1 MQLAILNFF
10 SDLFSA
16 SSRQSLK
23 FRILLAFTLFF
34 IITFA
39 LIVAVVWFDRE
50 ETQIDEMIA
59 NLHKVNIK
67 IKEINSLEKDF
78 ISYEAIN
85 PEFYEKDE
93 SIYITKHK
101 EMLRQ
106 LYADL
111 DRLQTYGKFVDNS
124 ISVQIDSVNK
134 VLDIYENTF
143 DSLVYYIKLRGF
155 KDYGL
160 EGDMRTL
167 IHKLEDRIYK
177 TDPIKVL
184 TIRRYEKDYIIRK
197 ETIYAQKVR
206 QYIIAL
212 QSEINSLPVSPET
225 LIAEETLQDYFN
237 TFLALVK
244 TDEKIGFHN
253 NSGLRRDL
261 GNISHR
267 ISKRIQLI
275 DKKILIKAESA
286 NIKVKIALFSI
297 IILSILLNILSVY
310 FVVNRLASPIILLS
324 GSIHDTIRNN
334 FAPESRITQIRTH
347 DEIGILSKDLG
358 LMLSRVQERTAEVMN
373 QKEQIERKNRNITN
387 SINYAKRIQHAVLP
401 HVEQL
406 KQSVDDYFVLF
417 RPRDIVSGDF
427 YWFANLGNKTVVVA
441 ADCTGHGVP
450 GAFMSMAG
458 CTYLNQIVHLQ
469 GIISPEKILFLL
481 HQNIKKE
488 FKQDDNKENR
498 DGMDIAI
505 CLIDKEKQII
515 EFAGAKNP
523 LFYVQDGELFEIE
536 GDKMPV
542 GGTIKDKQN
551 RVYTKHTISYASA
564 NHSPSFFYMF
574 SDGYQDQFGGKEGR
588 KFMKKH
594 LKTKLLDMT
603 LEHQQM
609 SKQKEILERNIID
622 WMGDDHDQID
632 DILIVAFK
640 LCP

>member
-1 MQLAILNFF
+1 MRLFHFF
-10 SDLFSA
+10 SESFSA
-16 SSRQSLK
+16 HSRQSLK
-23 FRILLAFTLFF
+23 FRILLAFALFF
-34 IITFA
+34 VITFA
-39 LIVAVVWFDRE
+39 LIVAVIWFDKE
-50 ETQIDEMIA
+50 ENRIDAMIA
-59 NLHKVNIK
+59 HLHKVTIK
-67 IKEINSLEKDF
+67 VKEVNSLEKDF

-85 PEFYEKDE
+85 PEFYATDE

-106 LYADL
+106 LNTELAY
-111 DRLQTYGKFVDNS
+111 LQTNKRFTSDD
-124 ISVQIDSVNK
+124 ISVQIDSVTN
-134 VLDIYENTF
+134 VLEVHEKTF

-160 EGDMRTL
+160 EGEMRTL
-167 IHKLEDRIYK
+167 IHKLEDKVYK
-177 TDPIKVL
+177 TDPVKVL

-197 ETIYAQKVR
+197 ETVYAQKVR

-212 QSEINSLPVSPET
+212 QSEIGSQPITPET
-225 LIAEETLQDYFN
+225 LIAEETLQNYFN

-253 NSGLRRDL
+253 NSGLRREL
-261 GNISHR
+261 GSISNR

-275 DKKILIKAESA
+275 DKKVLKKAESA
-286 NIKVKIALFSI
+286 NTNVKIALLAI
-297 IILSILLNILSVY
+297 IILSILLNILAVY
-310 FVVNRLASPIILLS
+310 FVVKRLASPIIKLS
-324 GSIHDTIRNN
+324 DSIHDTIRNN
-334 FAPESRITQIRTH
+334 FAPENQIILIKTR
-347 DEIGILSKDLG
+347 DEIGILSQDLG
-358 LMLSRVQERTAEVMN
+358 LMLSRVQERTTEVML

-387 SINYAKRIQHAVLP
+387 SINYAKRIQHAILP
-401 HVEQL
+401 HIDQL
-406 KQSVDDYFVLF
+406 GSSVNDYFILF

-427 YWFANLGNKTVVVA
+427 YWFADLGNLTVVVA

-469 GIISPEKILFLL
+469 GITSPEKILFLL

-488 FKQDDNKENR
+488 FKQDNNKENR
-498 DGMDIAI
+498 DGMDMAI
-505 CLIDKEKQII
+505 CVINKEKQII

-523 LFYVQDGELFEIE
+523 LFYVQDGEIFEIA

-542 GGTIKDKQN
+542 GGTLKDKQN
-551 RVYTKHTISYASA
+551 RIYTKHTISYASQ

-574 SDGYQDQFGGKEGR
+574 SDGYQDQFGGKEGK

-594 LKTKLLDMT
+594 LKEKLLNIT
-603 LEHQQM
+603 LEQQQM
-609 SKQKEILERNIID
+609 SKQKEILEGAITD
-622 WMGDDHDQID
+622 WMGDDHEQID